1 MPWLRIGDN
10 ISTHPYIS
18 KLLSATALDHQQK
31 NEAFGVLIF
40 LAVSSAAHLTDG
52 IVEYGLLS
60 QVAPGRER
68 IVLDYLVKAE
78 IASEVKVEGRA
89 KIRLIADDEEFIHA
103 RRREEVEQD
112 RRRARDKRTPGLLA
126 SVRLRDGDACR
137 WCGNSVSW
145 TNRAGN
151 RAATYDSLT
160 NHQDSTVDTL
170 VISCKTCNS
179 KRGAGKDLQLKPEPL
194 NPIYG
199 EKTVAFIN
207 EDEWCKANGIHVE
220 LTSPTLPL
228 ESSSPVVEPR
238 VAGSAPVAADR
249 LAGAPG
255 DEDQEEEPEW
265 LTMPLDQIRNVSDPV
280 VEPRVV
286 GSAPV
291 AADRL
296 AGAPGVE
303 GADDGQI
310 SAQPVVEPRVAG
322 SAPVAADRLAGA
334 LGSAHT
340 APKQP
345 ASLHAADTPGSA
357 NAAARP
363 ADGAQRKEPA
373 IAVKDE
379 PPGHQGSSD
388 LGRDPDR
395 KGDGTGNVGSG
406 RVGTGRAR
414 QAEACPR
421 PARRKRRRGSRGGKK
436 KGDNGGR

>member
-10 ISTHPYIS
+10 ITTHPYIS

-296 AGAPGVE
+296 AGA
-303 GADDGQI
+303 
-310 SAQPVVEPRVAG
+310 
-322 SAPVAADRLAGA
+322 

-345 ASLHAADTPGSA
+345 ASLHAADTSGSA